1 MVVLANGVIDSDT
14 SKQRQV
20 ATSTNEAESRGL
32 FRCIQRVMGFANLL
46 KQIPVDPS
54 NDLLKGFMSEVPVIA
69 VDNAAT
75 VLGANNRIFTR
86 RQRHLEV
93 QMAYINQVVKSGL
106 VRVVSTDDA
115 NNMADLNTK
124 PLGKQI
130 FERKRDQ
137 IRKGT
142 FSVDFGK

>member
-1 MVVLANGVIDSDT
+1 MT
-14 SKQRQV
+14 
-20 ATSTNEAESRGL
+20 
-32 FRCIQRVMGFANLL
+32 
-46 KQIPVDPS
+46 
-54 NDLLKGFMSEVPVIA
+54 EVPVIA

-93 QMAYINQVVKSGL
+93 QMAYINEAMKEGR

-124 PLGKQI
+124 PVGKQP

-142 FSVDFGK
+142 FRTNFGNISVLAYPENHEVVLSGKRGKPLDGKSSKRPECLVYTVYVRRL